1 MSTKFA
7 DGQLLSKVLKLVVQR
22 KRQIADVTKQSLPQK
37 VKYRRDKEAAK
48 RGMNERKKNRHF
60 HVTPPDLSSVWHV
73 CKFNLFCLKICQ
85 RDLYLYFETQK
96 VDICLCNKNF

>member
-7 DGQLLSKVLKLVVQR
+7 DGQLFSKVLKLVVQR

-48 RGMNERKKNRHF
+48 RGMNERKKTDISTSLHLTCQAF
-60 HVTPPDLSSVWHV
+60 GT
-73 CKFNLFCLKICQ
+73 FANLIC
-85 RDLYLYFETQK
+85 F
-96 VDICLCNKNF
+96 V